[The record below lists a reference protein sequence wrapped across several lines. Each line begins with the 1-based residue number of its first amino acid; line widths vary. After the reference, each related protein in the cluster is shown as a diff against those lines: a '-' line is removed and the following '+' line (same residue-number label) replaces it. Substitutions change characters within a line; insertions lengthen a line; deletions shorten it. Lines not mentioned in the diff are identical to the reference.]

1 MLYVVIVQV
10 ERTLVQD
17 VIDIFTFHVDILM
30 VKRDMELCVV
40 SSMQNKIE
48 KQRMR

>member
-10 ERTLVQD
+10 VRTLVRD

-30 VKRDMELCVV
+30 VKRDMKLLCGV
-40 SSMQNKIE
+40 QHAKLD
-48 KQRMR
+48 